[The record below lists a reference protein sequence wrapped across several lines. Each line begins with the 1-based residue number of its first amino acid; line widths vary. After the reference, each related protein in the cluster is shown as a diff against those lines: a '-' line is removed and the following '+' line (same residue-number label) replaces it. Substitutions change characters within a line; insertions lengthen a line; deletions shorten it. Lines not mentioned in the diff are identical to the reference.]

1 MDELKE
7 KLKEAGLDALEA
19 QARLSL
25 EQLKKIG
32 KILVDSTETSMDNV
46 AYSGL
51 LMFEGELLKVIDKI
65 NGKVD

>member
-1 MDELKE
+1 MEDLKE
-7 KLKEAGLDALEA
+7 KLKQAGLDALEE
-19 QARLSL
+19 QVRLSL

-46 AYSGL
+46 AYNGL